1 MKYLAVP
8 EVQAVDS
15 MLSLINT
22 SDAIIQGRLEA
33 YSCKRVGS
41 DKKLSSKLERQ
52 YSDQSGS
59 APACGSLERAY
70 SGFTPILAASCSPRE
85 NPDEFMLSESPG
97 VMARSES
104 SASLGVIPDANMRRL
119 FIDLLLTLNT
129 TFPDYDF
136 SSVRPEEFVEES
148 NYDLVAHSINSSL
161 QKAMMLESSLAPKLW
176 HGIETI
182 KPQECVIFSYMPA
195 ADSPLTD
202 SCIWSFNYFFFNKEL
217 KRVLFFTCSCSR
229 AMQGASDAS
238 DDASMGYGSFDDE
251 NDQQMDFDMEDM

>member
-8 EVQAVDS
+8 EVQAADS
-15 MLSLINT
+15 ILSLINT

-41 DKKLSSKLERQ
+41 DKKLSGKLDRQ

-59 APACGSLERAY
+59 APCGSLERTY
-70 SGFTPILAASCSPRE
+70 SGFTPILAATCSPNE
-85 NPDEFMLSESPG
+85 SLDDFMLGESPG
-97 VMARSES
+97 VMACSES
-104 SASLGVIPDANMRRL
+104 SASMGVIPDANMRRL

-136 SSVRPEEFVEES
+136 SSVRPEEFVEEK
-148 NYDLVAHSINSSL
+148 NHDLVAHSINSSL
-161 QKAMMLESSLAPKLW
+161 QKAMFLESSLSQKLW
-176 HGIETI
+176 QGIETI
-182 KPQECVIFSYMPA
+182 RPQECVVFSYMPA

-229 AMQGASDAS
+229 PDQGGSDGSDAE
-238 DDASMGYGSFDDE
+238 MGYGSYDE